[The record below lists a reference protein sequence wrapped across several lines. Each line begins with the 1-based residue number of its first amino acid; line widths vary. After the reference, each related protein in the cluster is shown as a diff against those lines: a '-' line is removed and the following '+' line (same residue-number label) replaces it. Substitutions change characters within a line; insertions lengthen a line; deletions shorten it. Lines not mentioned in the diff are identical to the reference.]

1 MARVYRLHVGPKT
14 GQLIK
19 LLALEQIEE
28 NHFRGVSLDETRR
41 RVFGGQVAAQALV
54 AAGQT
59 VESRRVHSLHAY
71 FLRPGDSHRPILYEV
86 ERIRD
91 GASFTARWVIGVQK
105 GKPILGLMCSFHRD
119 EEGLVH
125 GDRIPDVPAPEEL
138 PTLPEALSARGVE
151 PSPIFL
157 NTYGLDIRFV
167 TEYPWL
173 RGGAPSDKEQV
184 WLRATDPL
192 GDDPLVHA
200 AIVTFASD
208 LTLVDTI
215 LQRHGT
221 TPFDEHFVGASLDHS
236 VWFHR
241 PFRADEWLF
250 YDQTSPV
257 AFGARGL
264 ARGLLFSRQGH
275 LVASA
280 VQEGLVRL
288 KAAH

>member
-1 MARVYRLHVGPKT
+1 VDAT
-14 GQLIK
+14 DGQLLD
-19 LLALEQIEE
+19 LLDLEQIEE
-28 NHFRGVSLDETRR
+28 DIFRGVSLDETRR

-54 AAGQT
+54 AAGRT
-59 VESRRVHSLHAY
+59 VAQRRVHSLHGY
-71 FLRPGDSHRPILYEV
+71 FLRPGDSHRPTLYRV

-91 GASFTARWVIGVQK
+91 GASFTTRWVIGIQV
-105 GKPILGLMCSFHRD
+105 GKPIFGLMCSFHRD

-125 GDRIPDVPAPEEL
+125 GDRIPDVPGPEEL
-138 PTLPEALSARGVE
+138 PTLTQALTARSDD
-151 PSPIFL
+151 PSPTFL

-167 TEYPWL
+167 TEYPWQ
-173 RGGAPSDKEQV
+173 RDGSPSDKEQL
-184 WLRATDPL
+184 WLRATGPI
-192 GDDPLVHA
+192 GDDPLIHA
-200 AIVTFASD
+200 AILTFASD

-236 VWFHR
+236 LWFHR

-257 AFGARGL
+257 AFGGRGL
-264 ARGLLFSRQGH
+264 ARGLLFNKDGH

-288 KAAH
+288 KAAQ

>member
-1 MARVYRLHVGPKT
+1 VYRLNVGEKKA
-14 GQLIK
+14 QLRD
-19 LLALEQIEE
+19 LLELEPIEE
-28 NHFRGVSLDETRR
+28 NIFRGASLDETWR

-59 VESRRVHSLHAY
+59 VELRRVHSLHAY

-91 GASFTARWVIGVQK
+91 GASFSTRWVVGIQN
-105 GKPILGLMCSFHRD
+105 GKTIFGLMCSFHRA

-125 GDRIPDVPAPEEL
+125 GDRIPPAPDPQEL
-138 PTLPEALSARGVE
+138 PTLDEALAARDEGPV
-151 PSPIFL
+151 PAFA

-167 TEYPWL
+167 TEYPWQ
-173 RGGAPSDKEQV
+173 RDGRPSDKEQL
-184 WLRATDPL
+184 WLRATGSI
-192 GDDPLVHA
+192 GDDPLIHA
-200 AIVTFASD
+200 AILTFASD

-215 LQRHGT
+215 LQRHGR

-236 VWFHR
+236 LWFHR

-257 AFGARGL
+257 AFGGRGL
-264 ARGLLFSRQGH
+264 ARGLLFSQQGD

-288 KAAH
+288 KTAR